1 MLLPGTHYVVYA
13 TNYMYVWYIFCTLCT
28 DMNRVHVM
36 CTTGVS
42 CTVATHICI
51 LKITGAL
58 NIVTFCSRVDLVKV

>member
-13 TNYMYVWYIFCTLCT
+13 TNYMYVVHLLYMCT

-42 CTVATHICI
+42 CTVATHIICI